1 MTSWGRLRFPGLVV
15 IHEVGSLPSDDE
27 ELDGA
32 IKPFDIQWNSS
43 LYCLQIWVYSIYL
56 IFLLC
61 ERLSENFRE

>member
-15 IHEVGSLPSDDE
+15 IHEVGLDDE